1 MVYIIQLHLP
11 AILKN
16 RWGGTAEHGS
26 D

>member
-16 RWGGTAEHGS
+16 RWGGTAEHAS